1 MVAFNF
7 GVIAASLLAIAL
19 VVADPNNERL
29 AARELSPEA
38 QTKGRVSDKLDSL
51 GKNLKWLDEAVN
63 QENLNSRV
71 ARERMAGYY
80 QLFQDSFQYAI
91 DCGSLCFQSGSV
103 VNVSAYEA
111 FKQMNQL
118 AKDVAQKYGSGASTV
133 LSPFSA
139 YDGSIYRR
147 VQPRRYP
154 TLQPSARRFCRFYG
168 EGGIPSD
175 RRSCYP
181 NERMNVAFFV
191 FTLNSAII

>member
-139 YDGSIYRR
+139 YDTLVGRSIDGFN
-147 VQPRRYP
+147 Q
-154 TLQPSARRFCRFYG
+154 
-168 EGGIPSD
+168 EGTPHYNLLPADFADSMAKVGFPQTAAAAT
-175 RRSCYP
+175 
-181 NERMNVAFFV
+181 RMQQA
-191 FTLNSAII
+191 